1 MIVVRNTFQL
11 KFGKAK
17 DVQALWK
24 EAREKKI
31 MPDSGNVRGL
41 VDVTGPAYT
50 FVLESTHKD
59 LGEWENSMSGGMSNP
74 ESREWY
80 SRFMP
85 LCEGSHRDIYKV
97 VE

>member
-17 DVQALWK
+17 EAQALWK
-24 EAREKKI
+24 ELAAGGSI
-31 MPDSGNVRGL
+31 PGGGDFRGM

-59 LGEWENSMSGGMSNP
+59 LSDWEQGMSTGMADP
-74 ESREWY
+74 KWHDWY

-85 LCEGSHRDIYKV
+85 LCESSDRDIYKIV
-97 VE
+97 D